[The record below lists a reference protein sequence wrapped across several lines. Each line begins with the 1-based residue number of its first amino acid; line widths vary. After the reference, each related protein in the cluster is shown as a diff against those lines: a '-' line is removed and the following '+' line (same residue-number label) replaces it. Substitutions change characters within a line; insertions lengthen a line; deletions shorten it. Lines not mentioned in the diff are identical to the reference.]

1 MTSSREGQGPP
12 PEAAKAAGPPQ
23 AAKPAGSSPRAST
36 AFTGHEERWQARLGK
51 LRDVVRQ
58 ELVARQLAAELGPPP
73 VRIIDLG
80 CGQGTQAVRLA
91 RRGYEVTGVDASA
104 ELLARFERD
113 LAAEPAEVRA
123 RVRVERGLIENWAER
138 SGVSAAGTVLCHG
151 VLMYAADPDPVL
163 RVIAGLTAP
172 GGMASLLVRNGDA
185 LAMRPGLLGD
195 WAACGQAFGSVTYA
209 NRIGVTARADRL
221 ADLTARLAGYGL
233 DVTAWYGVRVFTDT
247 APGDAEPPPDLEALL
262 ACEERAGRTDP
273 YRQVAALLHVIAR
286 RPD

>member
-1 MTSSREGQGPP
+1 M
-12 PEAAKAAGPPQ
+12 
-23 AAKPAGSSPRAST
+23 ST
-36 AFTGHEERWQARLGK
+36 AFTAGEQNWHARLGK

-58 ELVARQLAAELGPPP
+58 EVVARQLDRELPPAP

-80 CGQGTQAVRLA
+80 CGQGTQALRLA
-91 RRGYEVTGVDASA
+91 RRGYHVTGVDASA
-104 ELLARFERD
+104 DLLARFERD

-123 RVRVERGLIENWAER
+123 RVRLERGLIENWAER
-138 SGVSAAGTVLCHG
+138 SGVPPAPAVLCHG

-163 RVIAGLTAP
+163 RAVAGLTAP

-195 WAACGQAFGSVTYA
+195 WATCAQAFDSVTYA

-221 ADLTARLAGYGL
+221 ADLTARLAGHGL

-247 APGDAEPPPDLEALL
+247 APGDAEPPPDLQALL

-273 YRQVAALLHVIAR
+273 YRRVAALLHVIAR
-286 RPD
+286 RRADR